1 MSASTAAQV
10 RPAPDGQ
17 PAVPAL
23 LGMGKPDISVVV
35 PTYNGQASLRELTHR
50 VAQTLERMGLNWE
63 LLLIDDASP
72 DDTPL
77 LGPQLQQAHGQVR
90 YVRLTQN
97 VGQHRATVIG
107 LQMAKGRVVVTM
119 DDDLQQPPEA
129 IPKLLAG
136 LKPGVQV
143 VIGRFDRSAHAFWRR
158 LASSLLAWTLFRR
171 ADAPP
176 LAITSFKVFRQEA
189 AAQVVAQVPQGSF
202 YLARVIQN
210 CLPPTSLVN
219 VSVPHHR
226 RVHGHSNYGPRRL
239 LLMAWGALCSKVA
252 RRRRSG

>member
-1 MSASTAAQV
+1 MSTTTAAQA
-10 RPAPDGQ
+10 RPAPDAE
-17 PAVPAL
+17 PAAQAL
-23 LGMGKPDISVVV
+23 LGLGTPDVSVVV
-35 PTYNGQASLRELTHR
+35 PTYNGQASLRELTNR
-50 VAQTLERMGLNWE
+50 VAQTLDRVGLSWE

-72 DDTPL
+72 DDTHL
-77 LGPQLQQAHGQVR
+77 LVPQLQQAHWQLR
-90 YVRLTQN
+90 YLHLTQN

-119 DDDLQQPPEA
+119 DDDLQHPPES

-158 LASSLLAWTLFRR
+158 TASSFLAWTLFHR
-171 ADAPP
+171 ANAPP

-189 AAQVVAQVPQGSF
+189 AAQVVAQVPEGSF

-226 RVHGHSNYGPRRL
+226 RVHGQSNYGPGRL
-239 LLMAWGALCSKVA
+239 LHMAWGALCGKVA
-252 RRRRSG
+252 RRRRVG